1 MQNEHQRCRW
11 KRSTA
16 YAALQLCRPF
26 GLLQPGVV
34 TFDWN
39 VELIFSIAGVG
50 LKIDSGHLT
59 LPAEPWKHEIRRRFV
74 VAGKEHADD
83 DREQIDVFLT
93 ADPAPGVT
101 AYQRIF
107 DSRDSWSIYSHHD
120 ETYVTDQYPPF
131 SAPVWTARCRLNHNR
146 VDIFC
151 SSEIIDPQ
159 TLTLAFNPVAYPL
172 DQILL
177 MNYLAL
183 HDGVIMHAAG
193 WALNGSGWVFPG
205 KSGDG
210 KTTLTRCLS
219 GLRKGQILSDDRI
232 VIRRTGQ
239 TFRMY
244 GTPWPGEGGYAVNRG
259 VKLNRLVFLSKGSVN
274 KMMALE
280 PAAVVSRLMPV
291 LSIPWYDKEKV
302 VALTAFCDLLIK
314 RVPAY
319 ELTFRA
325 DSSVMDFLKA
335 HVHEFNQSL

>member
-1 MQNEHQRCRW
+1 M
-11 KRSTA
+11 
-16 YAALQLCRPF
+16 
-26 GLLQPGVV
+26 
-34 TFDWN
+34 
-39 VELIFSIAGVG
+39 ELILSIAGVC
-50 LKIDSGHLT
+50 LKIDSGRLA
-59 LPAEPWKHEIRRRFV
+59 LPAEPWKHEIRRQFV
-74 VAGKEHADD
+74 FQDRERSGGA
-83 DREQIDVFLT
+83 REQIDIFLS

-107 DSRDSWSIYSHHD
+107 DGRDSWSIYAHHD

-131 SAPVWTARCRLNHNR
+131 SAPVWTARCRLSRNR

-177 MNYLAL
+177 MNYLAR
-183 HDGVIMHAAG
+183 HDGVIIHAAG

-205 KSGDG
+205 KSGAG
-210 KTTLTRCLS
+210 KTTLARCLS
-219 GLRKGQILSDDRI
+219 SRKRGQLLSDDRI

-259 VKLNRLVFLSKGSVN
+259 VELNRLVFLSKGPVN

-280 PAAVVSRLMPV
+280 PAATVSRLMPV
-291 LSIPWYDKEKV
+291 LSVPWYDKEKV
-302 VALTAFCDLLIK
+302 AALMAFCDLLIK

-325 DSSVMDFLKA
+325 DSSVVDFI
-335 HVHEFNQSL
+335 ECG